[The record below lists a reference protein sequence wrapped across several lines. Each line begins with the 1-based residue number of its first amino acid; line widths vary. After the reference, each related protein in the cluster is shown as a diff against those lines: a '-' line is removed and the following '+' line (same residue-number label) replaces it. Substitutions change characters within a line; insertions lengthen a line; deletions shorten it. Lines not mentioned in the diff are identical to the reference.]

1 MRYAGLAAALLTL
14 VVPVAMGAAESVAA
28 VVTRASAYVEKYQN
42 DFALVVSEERYEQ
55 EVRYPAPTLTRGSDI
70 TQKTVLRSDFLLV
83 RDPSGIWV
91 PFRDVFERDGVAVRD
106 RDERLSRLFIT
117 DPGTAFEQAGR
128 IVEESARYNLGSL
141 NRNINVPTLALVF
154 LTAPVRGRFDFTD
167 RGYEGTARVLQFQE
181 IGRPT
186 YISTTGGRDLPVSG
200 RYWID
205 ESTGRVERTEV
216 SAVDPSLDARIV
228 VTYRPNAE
236 AGIWVPEKMDEV
248 YKQRTDRSEIRG
260 SATYSR
266 FRRFQVK
273 TTEDVAQ

>member
-1 MRYAGLAAALLTL
+1 MRAGLVALLAL
-14 VVPVAMGAAESVAA
+14 ALPAAIGAVDTVEA
-28 VVTRASAYVEKYQN
+28 VVARASVYVEGYQK

-55 EVRYPAPTLTRGSDI
+55 EVRYPAPALTRGRDLI
-70 TQKTVLRSDFLLV
+70 QKTVLRSDFLLV
-83 RDPSGIWV
+83 RDPGGMWV
-91 PFRDVFERDGVAVRD
+91 PFRDVFERDGVPVRD
-106 RDERLSRLFIT
+106 REERLSQLFLA
-117 DPGTAFEQAGR
+117 DPGAAFEQARR

-154 LTAPVRGRFDFTD
+154 LTTAEHGRFEFSD
-167 RGYEGTARVLQFQE
+167 RGEDDGARVLQFRE

-186 YISTTGGRDLPVSG
+186 YISTTAGRDLPVSG

-205 ESTGRVERTEV
+205 EASGRVERTEV
-216 SAVDPSLDARIV
+216 TAADSSLDARIV

-236 AGIWVPEKMDEV
+236 AGLWVPEKMDEV
-248 YKQRTDRSEIRG
+248 YRQHEDRSEIRG
-260 SATYSR
+260 TATYSR